1 MQIPFAYI
9 FHSDLNKNS
18 FWLLFLKESTA
29 LIFYI
34 LGKYCHPFLG
44 FTDRL
49 YAYLWKFF
57 FIVFFFLF

>member
-34 LGKYCHPFLG
+34 LGKCCHPVLG
-44 FTDRL
+44 FTDRI
-49 YAYLWKFF
+49 YAYLWKYFKKLPF
-57 FIVFFFLF
+57 